1 MRRALLAGSILVLAL
16 AGCAARAPVTREPSA
31 SAPPAGTAAAA
42 RQTPASRPDAGATG
56 RAAPAAAPALA
67 TGAARPT
74 TVAGPAP
81 QAADSEYR
89 VAPRDQLMVQVHGQ
103 DDLTRT
109 VRVSQG
115 GTITLPLLGEVQVA
129 GLTTREI
136 ETKIEGAL
144 KPAYLRDPRVS
155 VSVAEYQGRQ
165 VTVIGAVNQPGAYAF
180 RANRI
185 SLLQALSEAH
195 GVRENADRIA
205 YVLRRSTNGQTAQP
219 IEIDLDQLFRNGQD
233 GGLVLEG
240 GDSVYVPEA
249 NTFYVTGE
257 VEKRGAYT
265 LRRDTTV
272 SKALVEAGGVTR
284 KAAGAITI
292 VRTVGRGERQ
302 EIAGLNLDA
311 IMKGDPKQDL
321 PLQAQDVV
329 VVPQSG
335 AKAVGY
341 GFLEFV
347 RGLFSIGIPLIP

>member
-1 MRRALLAGSILVLAL
+1 MRRALLAGSVLVLAL

-31 SAPPAGTAAAA
+31 AGPPAGPAAAA
-42 RQTPASRPDAGATG
+42 RQTPAAHPASGASGPATAGT
-56 RAAPAAAPALA
+56 AASV
-67 TGAARPT
+67 TGAARPPT
-74 TVAGPAP
+74 GAGPAP
-81 QAADSEYR
+81 QATDGEYR

-136 ETKIEGAL
+136 ETKVEGAL

-180 RANRI
+180 RTNRI

-195 GVRENADRIA
+195 GVRENADRVA
-205 YVLRRSTNGQTAQP
+205 YVLRSTRDGQSAQP
-219 IEIDLDQLFRNGQD
+219 VEVDLDQLFRNGQN
-233 GGLVLEG
+233 GVVLEA

-284 KAAGAITI
+284 KAAGAVTI

-302 EIAGLNLDA
+302 EITGLNLDA
-311 IMKGDPKQDL
+311 VMKGDPKQDL